1 MSSWGYTD
9 NAAIAGTVTTY
20 TANGNVVGSSTYF
33 TVNVKDGD
41 YLFIA
46 GAKYQVQNVISN
58 TILTLSSPTATA
70 GGSRTAY
77 LQQGPKFLS
86 NLNGSYPART
96 GNLATIQTVYGVT
109 YEEMINQ
116 TVLSVAVANVGLG
129 YLANVTANTTANVY
143 TTGAVQPT
151 TNAAIS
157 LTFTNNLLSAITVT
171 SGGSGYSAAVQAN
184 TAVGITTTGTRQPTY
199 NAQGTAT
206 FTNATVTFGNAH
218 HQGWTTYVE
227 YTDAYGNRRVKS
239 ETLAAMSKNFANG
252 TAGDQADDTIFAE

>member
-9 NAAIAGTVTTY
+9 NVAIAGTVTTY
-20 TANGNVVGSSTYF
+20 TANANVVGSSTYF

-58 TILTLSSPTATA
+58 TVLTLNGPTATA

-77 LQQGPKFLS
+77 LQQGPKFLG
-86 NLNGSYPART
+86 NLNGAYNDRGS
-96 GNLATIQTVYGVT
+96 NLDTIQTVYGVT

-116 TVLSVAVANVGLG
+116 TVQSVAVANVGLG
-129 YLANVTANTTANVY
+129 YLANVTANTTANIY

-151 TNAAIS
+151 TNATIS

-171 SGGSGYSAAVQAN
+171 GGGSGYSAAVQAN
-184 TAVGITTTGTRQPTY
+184 TAVAIVTTGTRQPTY
-199 NAQGTAT
+199 NAQGTAS
-206 FTNATVTFGNAH
+206 FTTASATFGNSH
-218 HQGWTTYVE
+218 HQGWVTYHE

-239 ETLAAMSKNFANG
+239 ETLAAMSKNFNASA
-252 TAGDQADDTIFAE
+252 AGDQADDTIYAE